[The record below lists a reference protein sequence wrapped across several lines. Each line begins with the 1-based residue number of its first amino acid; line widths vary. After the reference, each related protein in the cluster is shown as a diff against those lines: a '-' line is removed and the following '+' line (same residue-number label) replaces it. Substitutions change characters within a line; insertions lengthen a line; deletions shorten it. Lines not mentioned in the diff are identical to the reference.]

1 MSAGASPL
9 TRRDFHELMRP
20 LGPFG
25 DPPGIAVAVSGGAD
39 SMALLRL
46 ASEWAAAAGG
56 EAAALTVDHG
66 LRPEAAAEAAEVAR
80 WCDAAGIRHVTL
92 RWDGPKP
99 AAALQERAREARYD
113 LLAGWCRD
121 AGCRHLLLAHTEGD
135 QAETFLYRMSRGS
148 GIDGLA
154 CMPAVSERGG
164 VRLVRPLL
172 RVSQARLVATLEKL
186 GQAWIEDPSN
196 RDRRFAR
203 VRLRERL
210 EFLGSHGL
218 DARTVADVAR
228 VLGRVRAA
236 AEESAAALAAR
247 IAMLHPEGWAEID
260 AAAYRA
266 APEEDAR
273 RVLASLVTGLGG
285 GLGGGAYPPKRARTD
300 RAFAALREGGGA
312 AARTLGGCVLSV
324 AGGKIRVWR
333 EAARATERIPV
344 PGPGRVLWDGRFEIL
359 LGPAA
364 TGTEGDEIAALGA
377 RGWEEIA
384 PLLTAAVREGAERVP
399 GPARFAL
406 PALWRAGR
414 VAEAPHFGFVRGEP
428 AEKRAI
434 GVSFRPKTAIFGQPF
449 WVA

>member
-9 TRRDFHELMRP
+9 TPQDFQDLLRP

-25 DPPGIAVAVSGGAD
+25 TPPRIAVAVSGGAD
-39 SMALLRL
+39 SMALVRL
-46 ASEWAAAAGG
+46 ASDFAAAAGG

-66 LRPEAAAEAAEVAR
+66 LRPEAAAEAAQVAR
-80 WCDAAGIRHVTL
+80 WCEAAGIRHVTL

-99 AAALQERAREARYD
+99 ATALQERAREARYD

-121 AGCRHLLLAHTEGD
+121 AGCPHLLLAHTEGD

-154 CMPAVSERGG
+154 CMPAVAERDS

-172 RVSQARLVATLEKL
+172 RVPHARLVATLRDL
-186 GQAWIEDPSN
+186 GQEWIEDPSN

-210 EFLGSHGL
+210 EFLAAHGL

-228 VLGRVRAA
+228 ALGRVRAA

-247 IAMLHPEGWAEID
+247 IAVLHPEGWAEID
-260 AAAYRA
+260 AAGFRA
-266 APEEDAR
+266 APEDDAR
-273 RVLASLVTGLGG
+273 RVLAALVA

-300 RAFAALREGGGA
+300 RAFAALRDGAGG
-312 AARTLGGCVLSV
+312 AARTLGGCVLSA
-324 AGGKIRVWR
+324 AGGTIRVWR
-333 EAARATERIPV
+333 EAPRATERTPV

-359 LGPAA
+359 IGAA
-364 TGTEGDEIAALGA
+364 AGGAGGDEIAALGA

-384 PLLTAAVREGAERVP
+384 PLLAAAERAAAERVP

-414 VAEAPHFGFVRGEP
+414 VAEAPHFGFVRGGAMEQ
-428 AEKRAI
+428 RVI
-434 GVSFRPKTAIFGQPF
+434 GVSFRPKTAVFGQPF